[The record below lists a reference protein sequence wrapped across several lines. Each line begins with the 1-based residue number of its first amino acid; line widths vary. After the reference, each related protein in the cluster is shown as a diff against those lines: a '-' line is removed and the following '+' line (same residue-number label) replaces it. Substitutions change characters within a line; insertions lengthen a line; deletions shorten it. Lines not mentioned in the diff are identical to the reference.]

1 MNPKPYLVSAAFLA
15 AVTFGYAADERV
27 KQNQLP
33 APVQKAL
40 TSSTADR
47 GKVKEITKRTVDGR
61 VVYDVEFEKD
71 NAINPR
77 LRIAEDGRVLTG
89 AQMSSVGEEASA
101 AGRRTAAAASS
112 TAGAV
117 GREMSA
123 AGREVSAAARDRA
136 DNRRDLRSVDTESM
150 MKLEQLPAAVRAT
163 IEKEAAGREIADID
177 EETWNNQKV
186 YEVEFREPGPNSQIH
201 VAADGKLV
209 KVDDQK
215 SNPLKRLFAGTQ
227 LEDTPAAVQ
236 STIKR
241 EVGNHRI
248 VDIDKERRTGRVV
261 YEVEVE
267 GGAEGKYQLHIAE
280 NGSIVKDDRVAA
292 RSQAGTM
299 KDDRAAARSQAG
311 TMKDDRVAV
320 RSQAGT
326 RGALRSVDT
335 ESMMKLE
342 ELPAAVRATIEKE
355 AAGREIADID
365 EETWNKQKVYEVEFR
380 EPGLN
385 SQIHV
390 AADGKLVKVDDK
402 KSGNMKSLFAGT
414 QLEDTPAAVQATIK
428 REVGNR
434 RIVDIDKERRSG
446 RVVYEVEVED
456 AEGKFQ
462 LHIAENGRI
471 VKDDR
476 VAE

>member
-40 TSSTADR
+40 TSSTAEH

-89 AQMSSVGEEASA
+89 ARMSSVGEEASA

-123 AGREVSAAARDRA
+123 AGREISAAARDRS

-150 MKLEQLPAAVRAT
+150 LKLEQLPAAVRAT

-186 YEVEFREPGPNSQIH
+186 YEVEFREPGLNSQIH
-201 VAADGKLV
+201 VTADGKLV
-209 KVDDQK
+209 KVDDEK

-267 GGAEGKYQLHIAE
+267 GGTEGKYQLHIAE
-280 NGSIVKDDRVAA
+280 NGTIVKDDRVAA
-292 RSQAGTM
+292 RSQAGSV
-299 KDDRAAARSQAG
+299 R
-311 TMKDDRVAV
+311 DDRVAV

-335 ESMMKLE
+335 ESMLKLE

-402 KSGNMKSLFAGT
+402 KSGTMKSLFAGT

-456 AEGKFQ
+456 GEGKFQ
-462 LHIAENGRI
+462 LHIAENGRV